1 MQLLHPPPALT
12 LNSHVTMSTSGS
24 ANCGSFWGTTNTD
37 WRLYQNK
44 NGDVTISV
52 SAGHTLKAVKFTYNV
67 SNNGTLMDGTTVIAS
82 GTKVNL
88 SGTSKTFTVG
98 NTGTATNGQVKIT
111 AVQVEYE

>member
-1 MQLLHPPPALT
+1 
-12 LNSHVTMSTSGS
+12 MSTSGS
-24 ANCGSFWGTTNTD
+24 ANCGSFWGTSNTD

-52 SAGHTLKAVKFTYNV
+52 SAGHTLKSVKFTYNTNKGGV
-67 SNNGTLMDGTTVIAS
+67 LKDGSTTIDS
-82 GTKVNL
+82 DTKVDV

-98 NTGTATNGQVKIT
+98 NTSNSVTNGQVRIT